1 MIIQNIKMVC
11 EEQWTKLQADIS
23 WRNKEEK
30 VFFAVPI
37 GLSNYIDETL
47 VDPFVMAFVQIATK
61 YDEDIIV
68 KDAYIT
74 KSLAKK
80 IETILIP
87 SLAKMGC
94 GTGKS
99 QVISSYRNSQDN
111 IDKKMAAT
119 GISLGVDSF
128 YSILSNLNTVNK
140 TNPINV
146 TVYIHQVDDWNSF
159 YKSTLEELLKPRRE
173 VAQNYGL
180 DLIPIV
186 SNVRHVMEQEL
197 VFGQFHTFCH
207 VGSVAALKKKIGVY
221 YYATGYTDGEMI
233 LNFSDSAYYE
243 NIIREAFTCENFKMI
258 SSGSS
263 VTRFE
268 KTKYITNDLI
278 VLKYLDVCYHDRDN
292 PTKYINCSRCPK
304 CYRTMATL
312 DVIGKL
318 DKYRDVFDIAYYKKH
333 RAKCWADLR
342 YRQII
347 GKNHF
352 STEIFEA
359 ATQYGYKIP
368 LLHWFYFLLV
378 GLKNQINKL
387 K

>member
-1 MIIQNIKMVC
+1 MIIQNIKMIC
-11 EEQWTKLQADIS
+11 EEQWVKLQADIS
-23 WRNKEEK
+23 WLDKEER
-30 VFFAVPI
+30 VFFAVPFVF
-37 GLSNYIDETL
+37 SHYFDETL
-47 VDPFVMAFVQIATK
+47 GDPFVMIFVQIATK

-68 KDAYIT
+68 KDANIT

-87 SLAKMGC
+87 ALAKMGC

-99 QVISSYRNSQDN
+99 KVVSSYRNSQDN
-111 IDKKMAAT
+111 KDKKIAAT

-128 YSILSNLNTVNK
+128 YAILSNLNTVNK
-140 TNPINV
+140 TNPISG
-146 TVYIHQVDDWNSF
+146 TVYIHQVNDWKSF
-159 YKSTLEELLKPRRE
+159 NKSDLEELLKPRKE
-173 VAQNYGL
+173 VAQYYGL
-180 DLIPIV
+180 ELIPIV
-186 SNVRHVMEQEL
+186 SNVRHVIEQEL

-207 VGSVAALKKKIGVY
+207 VGCVASLKKRIGIY
-221 YYATGYTDGEMI
+221 YYATGYSDEEMK
-233 LNFSDSAYYE
+233 LDFSDSAYYE
-243 NIIREAFTCENFKMI
+243 NIIRETFTCENFKMI
-258 SSGSS
+258 SSGAS

-268 KTKYITNDLI
+268 KTKYVTNDSM
-278 VLKYLDVCYHDRDN
+278 VLKYLDVCYHDREN

-318 DKYRDVFDIAYYKKH
+318 DKYYGVFDIAYYKKH
-333 RAKCWADLR
+333 RAKCWADIR

-347 GKNHF
+347 GKDHF
-352 STEIFEA
+352 STEICTA
-359 ATQYGYKIP
+359 ATQSGYKIP
-368 LLHWFYFLLV
+368 LRHWFYFLRI